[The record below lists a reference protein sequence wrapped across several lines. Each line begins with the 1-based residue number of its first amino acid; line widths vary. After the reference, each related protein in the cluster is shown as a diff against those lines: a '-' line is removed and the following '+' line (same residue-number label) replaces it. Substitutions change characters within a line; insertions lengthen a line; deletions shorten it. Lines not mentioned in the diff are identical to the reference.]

1 MNMSSAATGGIRRTV
16 FFGRRN
22 PLVVI
27 GASVLSTVILV
38 SLIGTALTN
47 PDDAKAAEF
56 DHDLPPSVSHW
67 LGTDTNGKDMFR
79 SMVEG
84 TPRTLRIGLVAASIG
99 LGIGVT
105 FGFITGYFGGA
116 IDALARTAADVMIT
130 IPGLLI
136 LVVLAITL
144 QRPVD
149 ANLQAL
155 IIGGLTWMWP
165 LRAIRAQVL
174 TMRERQYVSL
184 AKLSGASPFD
194 IMFGEIMPNLLPYLA
209 ANFVAAVSIAILI
222 TIGMDVLGLGPQN
235 EITLGNILYWA
246 IFFTAPVRGIWW
258 WWVPPI
264 AVLMFVFI
272 GLYLFSAGLDQ
283 VANPK
288 LRKTA

>member
-1 MNMSSAATGGIRRTV
+1 MI
-16 FFGRRN
+16 
-22 PLVVI
+22 
-27 GASVLSTVILV
+27 
-38 SLIGTALTN
+38 
-47 PDDAKAAEF
+47 
-56 DHDLPPSVSHW
+56 
-67 LGTDTNGKDMFR
+67 
-79 SMVEG
+79 EG

-99 LGIGVT
+99 LGIGMT
-105 FGFITGYFGGA
+105 LGFIAGYAGGTF
-116 IDALARTAADVMIT
+116 DSLVRTAADVVIT

-136 LVVLAITL
+136 LVVLAITF
-144 QRPVD
+144 QKPID

-174 TMRERQYVSL
+174 SMRERQYVSL
-184 AKLSGASPFD
+184 AKLSGANPAE
-194 IMFGEIMPNLLPYLA
+194 IVFGEILPNLLPYLA

-258 WWVPPI
+258 WWIPPI
-264 AVLMFVFI
+264 AVLMLLFI

-283 VANPK
+283 IANPK